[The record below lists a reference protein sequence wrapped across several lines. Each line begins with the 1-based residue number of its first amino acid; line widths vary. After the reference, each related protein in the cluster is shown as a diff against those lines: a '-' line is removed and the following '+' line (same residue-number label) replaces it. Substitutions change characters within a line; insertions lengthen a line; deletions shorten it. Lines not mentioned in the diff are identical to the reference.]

1 MWGSSLGLCR
11 AHCLMLPAL
20 AATPLESHCG
30 LLIQVSK
37 TTSVG
42 IEDLYFVT
50 TVTME
55 NVGDNTLYDVQYLR
69 NVDPDP
75 EQVILAH
82 HDVRAVAAVA
92 AVLAGV

>member
-1 MWGSSLGLCR
+1 
-11 AHCLMLPAL
+11 MLPAL
-20 AATPLESHCG
+20 AATPLEPHCG

-69 NVDPDP
+69 NLDPDP
-75 EQVILAH
+75 EQVILSTS
-82 HDVRAVAAVA
+82 
-92 AVLAGV
+92 